1 MLYRNNFPEYLQAI
15 SIGPDPS
22 FLEKNTSNCEF
33 VSAFPQEIELMY
45 DLKNAKRS
53 SDPLNAYRSLVKKIF
68 IYGPDLDVQTLF
80 FFRKKYKN
88 LPSYYTNIIDIEIGA
103 AFDIARNMS
112 NNKTYVTFVTPRTA
126 LDRDLA
132 FLAKLAAMLKSCK
145 KPCNYFG
152 TISDSIGTLS
162 DFQRGLS
169 PSSNMVGDIFSDAL
183 HAPLN
188 IGTAIY
194 NKIVPQVKS
203 EFTKMKISCESL
215 MKNGVKPFFTDT
227 DRSKISKVASKGGVL
242 DSGNRFPLTG
252 DTSTYHSISKVY
264 SDNIATMQSKMGD
277 CFRMMDFANRY
288 NPYDPTMNASYAKRK
303 FNGLKNGNVSSLI
316 DINGSLAPGQYAT
329 ENTYKKSLDVPTGN
343 EYLRGEDSPTYKARD
358 RYDSPS
364 DVAYSVIDGSPTN
377 GKVYNFDYGEVKLT
391 KYGYVK
397 DECPDTGSEL
407 GLGLSIKGIG
417 GTESRNMI
425 VPLRTIAV
433 APETLKSGM
442 VKAGDVLI
450 LTCTDKRGNTFKE
463 RRQVGDTSGPNL
475 LTGKLKFLIDEFI
488 PDKTKFPSKLAGK
501 TNDLKI
507 SIQVADTKEPLPKWN
522 VQEASQF
529 APIFLNRSDWE
540 RVKRQNNPD
549 FQNWIK
555 RMDTEFIKY
564 VKWSP
569 DDPIDEK
576 FTINKGC

>member
-22 FLEKNTSNCEF
+22 FLAKNTTNCEF

-88 LPSYYTNIIDIEIGA
+88 FPSYYTNIIDAEIGS
-103 AFDIARNMS
+103 AFEIARNMS
-112 NNKTYVTFVTPRTA
+112 NNKTYANFVTPRTA

-132 FLAKLAAMLKSCK
+132 FLAKLAAMLKTCK

-169 PSSNMVGDIFSDAL
+169 PSSNMIGDILSDAL
-183 HAPLN
+183 HAPMN
-188 IGTAIY
+188 ISTAIY
-194 NKIVPQVKS
+194 NKVVPQVKS
-203 EFTKMKISCESL
+203 EFAKMKISCESL
-215 MKNGVKPFFTDT
+215 MKNGVKPFFSDT
-227 DRSKISKVASKGGVL
+227 DRSKISKIAQRGGVL
-242 DSGNRFPLTG
+242 DKGNRFPLTG
-252 DTSTYHSISKVY
+252 DTNTYHAVSKVY
-264 SDNIATMQSKMGD
+264 SDNIATMQSKLGD
-277 CFRMMDFANRY
+277 CFRMMDFVNRY

-303 FNGLKNGNVSSLI
+303 FNGLRNGNVSSLI

-329 ENTYKKSLDVPTGN
+329 ENTYKKSLDVPTGS
-343 EYLRGEDSPTYKARD
+343 EYLRYEDSPTRKA
-358 RYDSPS
+358 YDTYNSPS
-364 DVAYSVIDGSPTN
+364 GAASSAIAGGAGLDNVPTN
-377 GKVYNFDYGEVKLT
+377 GKIYNFDFGEVKLT

-407 GLGLSIKGIG
+407 GIG
-417 GTESRNMI
+417 SSNNMI

-450 LTCTDKRGNTFKE
+450 LTCTDKRGNTFIE

-475 LTGKLKFLIDEFI
+475 LTGKLKFLIDEFV
-488 PDKTKFPSKLAGK
+488 PDKNKFNSKIAGK
-501 TNDLKI
+501 TNELKI

-540 RVKRQNNPD
+540 RVKRQNSSQ
-549 FQNWIK
+549 FQSWIK

-569 DDPIDEK
+569 DDPIDEA
-576 FTINKGC
+576 FTKNKGC